1 MRISSLLAVLLGT
14 LTMTG
19 QLMAQRFAALD
30 AAVRD
35 GVRRGTF
42 PGAVVVVG
50 RTDTILHAA
59 GYGHLTWS
67 ARDAVPDP
75 ATSLWDIASLS
86 KVVATT
92 SAIAVLVDRGELN
105 LDAPVMTYLPEFF
118 GGGKDRVTVR
128 MLLDHTSGLPAWSA
142 LSAPNVTPQL
152 AAQRLLGVGLQR
164 TPGATARYS
173 DLNAMLAAL
182 VIERVS
188 GVSFESASRG
198 AVFEPMGMLATA
210 FRPASADNV
219 RIVPSERLRDGS
231 ARIGVVQ
238 DANAR
243 ALGGVAGHA
252 GVFSTGADLAN
263 FAQRWLRTLRKGD
276 SSWVRPVTA
285 ATFLMRSPASG
296 TRALGWDTPASPTD
310 GLPPLYGACSTPS
323 TFGHTGWTG
332 TMIWFDPEADLF
344 VILLTNRSFA
354 PRSGAKS
361 FDELRL
367 VRAAVSDAARR
378 AVVGNC

>member
-1 MRISSLLAVLLGT
+1 MRTSALLAAFLVVLSAPSHLV
-14 LTMTG
+14 
-19 QLMAQRFAALD
+19 AQRFGALD

-59 GYGHLTWS
+59 GHGHLTWS
-67 ARDAVPDP
+67 ARDAAPDP
-75 ATSLWDIASLS
+75 QTSLWDIASLS

-118 GGGKDRVTVR
+118 GGGKDKVTVR

-152 AAQRLLGVGLQR
+152 AVQRLLGVGLQR
-164 TPGATARYS
+164 TPGAAARYS
-173 DLNAMLAAL
+173 DLNAMLAAM

-188 GVSFESASRG
+188 GVPFELASRG

-210 FRPASADNV
+210 FRPAVADKV

-231 ARIGVVQ
+231 MRIGVVQ

-252 GVFSTGADLAN
+252 GVFSTGVDLAH
-263 FAQRWLRTLRKGD
+263 FAQRWLRTLRTGD

-285 ATFLMRSPASG
+285 ASFLLRSPASG

-310 GLPPLYGACSTPS
+310 GLPPLYGACATES

-354 PRSGAKS
+354 PRSGARS

>member
-1 MRISSLLAVLLGT
+1 MRIPLLLAALVVTLATPCHLL
-14 LTMTG
+14 
-19 QLMAQRFAALD
+19 AQRFAALD

-50 RTDTILHAA
+50 RADTILHAA

-75 ATSLWDIASLS
+75 ETSLWDIASLS

-105 LDAPVMTYLPEFF
+105 LDAPVMSYLPEFF

-142 LSAPNVTPQL
+142 LTVPNVTPQI

-164 TPGATARYS
+164 TPGTTVRYS
-173 DLNAMLAAL
+173 DLNAMVAAL

-188 GVSFESASRG
+188 GVPFDLASRG
-198 AVFEPMGMLATA
+198 AVFEPLGMLATA
-210 FRPASADNV
+210 FRPAAADNV
-219 RIVPSERLRDGS
+219 LVVPTERFRDGS
-231 ARIGVVQ
+231 ARVGTVN

-252 GVFSTGADLAN
+252 GVFSTGADLAH
-263 FAQRWLRTLRKGD
+263 FAQKWLRTLRQGD
-276 SSWVRPVTA
+276 SSWVRPITA
-285 ATFLMRSPASG
+285 ASFLLRSPTSG

-310 GLPPLYGACSTPS
+310 GLPPLYGACSTQS

-354 PRSGAKS
+354 PRSGEKS
-361 FDELRL
+361 MAEMRL